1 MLGSISTIV
10 TWEPIPLNMHAS
22 SMPIT
27 PPPTQMILSG
37 SFGRC
42 QQVSLLII
50 LRPSTPGNGGMSGTE
65 PVARMIFCALNC
77 CGDPSLLVLS
87 LLVTVTVREA
97 STVPSPS
104 NTSIRL
110 PFINVPMPPVMRL
123 TTLSVNA
130 TALLMFNAGGCGNS
144 IPRSPIEATL
154 CITSA
159 MCSIALEG
167 IQPTLRQVPPKY
179 CFSTMATLAPS
190 CAARI
195 AAT

>member
-1 MLGSISTIV
+1 MFNGIGSQVTIV
-10 TWEPIPLNMHAS
+10 EMLPNMLAPVDDEVRNLLVRSLSRRGITLATNAKVESFIIHRGKHVGQHFDNRDLGAYTIEHARQFDADHAA
-22 SMPIT
+22 T
-27 PPPTQMILSG
+27 TQMILSG
-37 SFGRC
+37 SFGNC

-50 LRPSTPGNGGMSGTE
+50 APINPRKWGMSGTE

-123 TTLSVNA
+123 TTLS
-130 TALLMFNAGGCGNS
+130 
-144 IPRSPIEATL
+144 
-154 CITSA
+154 
-159 MCSIALEG
+159 
-167 IQPTLRQVPPKY
+167 
-179 CFSTMATLAPS
+179 
-190 CAARI
+190 
-195 AAT
+195 